1 MDCIFCKIVAGE
13 IPCFKVFD
21 DESTLAFMDINPACE
36 GHLLI
41 VPKTHFVNLFDGD
54 DAALEKTIVA
64 ARKIAM
70 AMKSALGIDSIN
82 LIQANGPWALQSV
95 EHFHLHL
102 IPRREN
108 DKVGLEWPIS
118 QGNME
123 AIESTGNTIAAA
135 IS

>member
-1 MDCIFCKIVAGE
+1 MDCIFCKIVAGD
-13 IPCFKVFD
+13 IPCFKVLED
-21 DESTLAFMDINPACE
+21 DATLVFMDINPASE
-36 GHLLI
+36 GHLLV

-54 DAALEKTIVA
+54 DAALQKAIVA
-64 ARKIAM
+64 ARKVAV

-82 LIQANGPWALQSV
+82 MLQANGPWAVQSV

-108 DKVGLEWPIS
+108 DGVGLDWPLS
-118 QGNME
+118 PGNME
-123 AIESTGNTIAAA
+123 SIQATGKAIADA

>member
-13 IPCFKVFD
+13 IPCFKVFE
-21 DESTLAFMDINPACE
+21 DESTLAFMDINPASE

-54 DAALEKTIVA
+54 DAALEKTIVT
-64 ARKIAM
+64 ARKMAL
-70 AMKSALGIDSIN
+70 AMKSALGIDSMN

-108 DKVGLEWPIS
+108 DGVGLEWPLS
-118 QGNME
+118 QGNKE

-135 IS
+135 LS

>member
-13 IPCFKVFD
+13 IPCFKVFE
-21 DESTLAFMDINPACE
+21 DESTLAFMDINPASE

-64 ARKIAM
+64 ARKMAM
-70 AMKSALGIDSIN
+70 AMKSALGIDSMN

-102 IPRREN
+102 IPRRKN
-108 DKVGLEWPIS
+108 DGVGLEWPLS

-135 IS
+135 LS